1 MQVLEKFEMRFFVF
15 MKEMKKSYANF
26 WQHTAC
32 ERISRKL
39 TAPHFKNWYFEKKK
53 TIRQQKKK
61 RKL

>member
-39 TAPHFKNWYFEKKK
+39 TAPHFKN
-53 TIRQQKKK
+53 
-61 RKL
+61 